1 MARKT
6 RHEALRTREAILDAA
21 IEVFHARGVARSSL
35 TDIAERIGMTRGA
48 VYGHFRNKTEVLA
61 AMLERNRYP
70 WDTLASAAEQATPD
84 DPLQALAASLT
95 GMLEHVTR
103 DPQRLRVLTILFHR
117 MELVGENAAMFERI
131 HAARSEAERTIGR
144 LLRSAVAR
152 GQLPASLD
160 LAFAQRYLLIGLTGA
175 MAEMALEPERWAMRA
190 DARRIVDGWLAALAC
205 EALARRA

>member
-6 RHEALRTREAILDAA
+6 RNEALRTREAILDAA

-84 DPLQALAASLT
+84 DPLQALTASLT

-103 DPQRLRVLTILFHR
+103 EPKCLRVLTILFHR
-117 MELVGENAAMFERI
+117 MELVGENAAMLERI

-144 LLRSAVAR
+144 LLRSAVAH
-152 GQLPASLD
+152 GQLAASLD
-160 LAFAQRYLLIGLTGA
+160 LALAQRYLLIGLTGA
-175 MAEMALEPERWAMRA
+175 MAETALEPERWAVRT
-190 DARRIVDGWLAALAC
+190 DAARIVETWIAGLTSAGLAK
-205 EALARRA
+205 RS